1 MEASKM
7 SILKTFARALRLIA
21 TYSVANVEAAM
32 EYRVSFWM
40 QIITLIAND
49 SLWLFFWW
57 TYFHQF
63 PLTHGWQA
71 TDIIILWAVAACGF
85 GICMGIF
92 GNARSLAALIMNG
105 GLDAYLGMPRY
116 ALLHACIATSD
127 PTAWEISSS
136 PWGRLR
142 CSCILTCGT
151 SPCLCCWHCK

>member
-1 MEASKM
+1 MAVSKM

-21 TYSVANVEAAM
+21 TYTVANVQAAM

-71 TDIIILWAVAACGF
+71 TDIIILCAVAACGF

-92 GNARSLAALIMNG
+92 ANSRSLAHLIMLAG
-105 GLDAYLGMPRY
+105 FYAYLGIPRY
-116 ALLHACIATSD
+116 ALL
-127 PTAWEISSS
+127 
-136 PWGRLR
+136 
-142 CSCILTCGT
+142 
-151 SPCLCCWHCK
+151 